1 MAFPVFF
8 VLLRAFVAWWLKRKE
23 EFIAHRGTE
32 FTKKK
37 NFIDRFLKLHW
48 ISLFSLFYFVPSWLG
63 G

>member
-1 MAFPVFF
+1 
-8 VLLRAFVAWWLKRKE
+8 VAWWLKRKE

-37 NFIDRFLKLHW
+37 NFIDRFLKLQW
-48 ISLFSLFYFVPSWLG
+48 LSLFSLFYFVPSWLG